1 MGDVASLQDMRAI
14 TNDDVLRIGD
24 VSLDLPIAYLL
35 PCASGPGLCSLVLAD
50 FLSCQQN
57 KLLEFCSKL
66 KKLKF
71 SGLDNMSAWQIVAYH
86 SVCVYFCKGNITH
99 TVPTVRL
106 CTREDTKMLLLS
118 YNIHIHTCILLLPV
132 TL

>member
-1 MGDVASLQDMRAI
+1 MNLGSLSSTDVACPDDKLAITNDAQNMGDVTSLQDMRAI
-14 TNDDVLRIGD
+14 TNDDVVRMGD

-57 KLLEFCSKL
+57 KLLEFCSKQ

-71 SGLDNMSAWQIVAYH
+71 SGLANMMS
-86 SVCVYFCKGNITH
+86 T
-99 TVPTVRL
+99 
-106 CTREDTKMLLLS
+106 
-118 YNIHIHTCILLLPV
+118 
-132 TL
+132 